1 MILIGFM
8 ISENRLQNKKF
19 LLFFTWRTI
28 FDTYSWFVWRMSFGF
43 FVWRQRSFYR
53 ERRCTRR
60 DSINHRPIVSIN
72 VVIGCQMFPGLIN
85 WLTEKSFQKVL
96 GRIDVC
102 TYRGPSHT
110 SDRFELST
118 TVGDICQ
125 NPVTPQCQEEHVGL
139 RGSVVL

>member
-1 MILIGFM
+1 MATFNYLILIGFM

-28 FDTYSWFVWRMSFGF
+28 LDTYSWFVWRMSFGF

-110 SDRFELST
+110 SMYVPIGLS
-118 TVGDICQ
+118 CQ
-125 NPVTPQCQEEHVGL
+125 QLLGTYARTL
-139 RGSVVL
+139 